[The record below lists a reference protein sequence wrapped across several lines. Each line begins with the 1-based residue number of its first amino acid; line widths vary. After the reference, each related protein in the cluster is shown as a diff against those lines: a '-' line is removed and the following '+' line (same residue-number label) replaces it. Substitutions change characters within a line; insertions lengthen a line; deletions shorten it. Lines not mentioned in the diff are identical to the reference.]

1 MGVEVSAT
9 QSSLRGARSEQ
20 RRTLERRR
28 GVAVTVY
35 IWQKKEVEEVLAGQ
49 DMCILRI
56 RRLWASLVTQTVK
69 NLPAM
74 QETQVWYLGQED
86 RLEKEW
92 LPIPVFLPG
101 EFHRQ
106 RSLAGYS
113 PRGCKELDMT
123 STFTFSWLCHE
134 PGCSEWSGKEA

>member
-1 MGVEVSAT
+1 MGFPGDSDGKKSACN
-9 QSSLRGARSEQ
+9 
-20 RRTLERRR
+20 
-28 GVAVTVY
+28 
-35 IWQKKEVEEVLAGQ
+35 AG
-49 DMCILRI
+49 D
-56 RRLWASLVTQTVK
+56 
-69 NLPAM
+69 
-74 QETQVWYLGQED
+74 QVWYLGQED

-123 STFTFSWLCHE
+123 
-134 PGCSEWSGKEA
+134 G